1 MTEEGELKKRIDRVK
16 DGEFKFRLAKLLII
30 PDDKFGVIFTPN
42 DYLKIVDEAKK
53 DLLESDTTDTM
64 DIEVG
69 AWYSVKVYVKKNTLN
84 CDEPNFICIDY
95 KKWKKW
101 FGGCEESKGENEK

>member
-1 MTEEGELKKRIDRVK
+1 MTEEGELKKRIMEAGKWVN
-16 DGEFKFRLAKLLII
+16 G
-30 PDDKFGVIFTPN
+30 GVMEGTVIYGSWWATN
-42 DYLKIVDEAKK
+42 QREALEAIDEAKK

-101 FGGCEESKGENEK
+101 FGGCEESSGEAK